1 MKIWIYPYFF
11 VPLQWENRAKVTFPP
26 TCMHKKKG
34 SRSRPFLIK
43 AILLA
48 LCLELL
54 PYQQIGRNTLQ
65 PCFLLSFA
73 LSPWLLPCYGAKL
86 FLSPFCSCFFY
97 FFNRCAYHANIHK
110 TIGKRK
116 ENTIKKSDLLSQA
129 SHQTWTKF
137 INMNIK
143 KLKCNRSLIGTW

>member
-1 MKIWIYPYFF
+1 MDIPVF
-11 VPLQWENRAKVTFPP
+11 LCTFAVGKHGEGGSPSNV
-26 TCMHKKKG
+26 HAQKKG

-86 FLSPFCSCFFY
+86 FLSPFCSCF
-97 FFNRCAYHANIHK
+97 
-110 TIGKRK
+110 
-116 ENTIKKSDLLSQA
+116 LLSLKMCLPCKYTQNN
-129 SHQTWTKF
+129 WKTKGKHNKK
-137 INMNIK
+137 NMPTFTSKHNVK
-143 KLKCNRSLIGTW
+143 KNTNQFKNLNENFS

>member
-1 MKIWIYPYFF
+1 MSVF
-11 VPLQWENRAKVTFPP
+11 LRTFAVGRQGEGGSPP
-26 TCMHKKKG
+26 TYMHKKKG

-65 PCFLLSFA
+65 PCFLLFFA

-86 FLSPFCSCFFY
+86 FLSPFCSCF
-97 FFNRCAYHANIHK
+97 
-110 TIGKRK
+110 
-116 ENTIKKSDLLSQA
+116 LLSLKMCLPCKYTQNN
-129 SHQTWTKF
+129 WKTKGKHA
-137 INMNIK
+137 K
-143 KLKCNRSLIGTW
+143 KKVTYFHKQVTKPEQNL